1 MLEAELVE
9 LRHDERHGLVVGTA
23 AARDLQ
29 QLRHHQRRVARLQA
43 VAQQHTRVSN
53 APGYPQGR

>member
-9 LRHDERHGLVVGTA
+9 LRHDERHGFVVGAA

-43 VAQQHTRVSN
+43 VE
-53 APGYPQGR
+53 